1 MVGQPLSALYDGYQ
15 YMSTMDFK
23 HTGIPV
29 LFYGKKRK
37 YLFYK
42 DFKHTGPAGLMEFES
57 AGQLKII

>member
-1 MVGQPLSALYDGYQ
+1 
-15 YMSTMDFK
+15 MSTMDFK

>member
-1 MVGQPLSALYDGYQ
+1 
-15 YMSTMDFK
+15 MDFK

-29 LFYGKKRK
+29 FFYGRKKRK